1 MVQQDPQATGLR
13 PPTADEQSAMDKEL
27 IKTGEVRPNR
37 LGLERINAERE
48 KNGLPPLDIAPTPA
62 GQEVV
67 PKPQQ

>member
-1 MVQQDPQATGLR
+1 
-13 PPTADEQSAMDKEL
+13 MDKEL